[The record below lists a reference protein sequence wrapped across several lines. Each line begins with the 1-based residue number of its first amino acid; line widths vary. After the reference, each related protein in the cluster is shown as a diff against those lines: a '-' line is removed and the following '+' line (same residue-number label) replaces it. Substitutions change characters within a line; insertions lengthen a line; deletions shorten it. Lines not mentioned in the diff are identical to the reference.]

1 MKSQSQ
7 DVNKGTVVTV
17 RLQSLWRE
25 TVLSGTGSA
34 VSLRSI
40 DSLANQKPNVL
51 IQVYSLVLFDSAVS
65 LLMEWGAGD
74 GWWRVECLSALQRAS
89 VLLLT
94 AHTSVVVMYVWNPT
108 GSKGQGIT
116 SSRSVLAIQW
126 ASGQSRMH
134 GSLCPENNRW
144 REEERNMNRVCCR
157 RKTSNSGMSQM
168 SASLQFGSDRHTVMR
183 LLQGTFAL
191 SWDWKWTQSH
201 AYLKHAFLPSTAL
214 SFCSQKKRKL
224 VT

>member
-1 MKSQSQ
+1 MFKFVQAFLAWHGTMKSQSQ

-74 GWWRVECLSALQRAS
+74 GWWRVECLSALQRA
-89 VLLLT
+89 L
-94 AHTSVVVMYVWNPT
+94 
-108 GSKGQGIT
+108 GSAPHSAYICCSDVCLKSYRKQ
-116 SSRSVLAIQW
+116 RP
-126 ASGQSRMH
+126 
-134 GSLCPENNRW
+134 GSH
-144 REEERNMNRVCCR
+144 
-157 RKTSNSGMSQM
+157 KFKI
-168 SASLQFGSDRHTVMR
+168 SLSYTV
-183 LLQGTFAL
+183 
-191 SWDWKWTQSH
+191 
-201 AYLKHAFLPSTAL
+201 
-214 SFCSQKKRKL
+214 SFWP
-224 VT
+224 V